1 MVRADHQ
8 GRLGEEMKNGKWDVR
23 ISRARELTPRYPSA
37 SEGLR
42 FYEHIA
48 QFQKSFYAELEA
60 ECGTAKEQ
68 RPPGSLRQE
77 LDLFTLLPRFSSFL
91 SVIEKN
97 APAPL
102 AQSAKACR
110 TSGINLWQAMLIE
123 FWGASEK
130 QPNLDPAQSLLSWI
144 FLQPYAEYLA
154 DYSLHPPLHS
164 TPTLCPLCS
173 SKPQVGVL
181 RVEGDGGKRSLIC
194 ALCCHEWEFRRIVC
208 PACGEEDVHKLAVYS
223 AQELAHVRVE
233 ACDTC
238 HIYIKT
244 VDLTKD
250 GRAVPVV
257 DEMATIP
264 LNLWASDHGYT
275 KLHANLLGI

>member
-1 MVRADHQ
+1 MSS
-8 GRLGEEMKNGKWDVR
+8 GKWDLR
-23 ISRARELTPRYPSA
+23 IARALELVSTQPSA

-48 QFQKSFYAELEA
+48 QFQKSLYSDLETV
-60 ECGTAKEQ
+60 CGTARRQ

-77 LDLFTLLPRFSSFL
+77 LDLFTLLPRFSPFL
-91 SVIEKN
+91 AVIEKH

-102 AQSAKACR
+102 AQSVKACR

-123 FWGASEK
+123 FWSAATEK

-154 DYSLHPPLHS
+154 DYSLHPPVHS
-164 TPTLCPLCS
+164 TPSLCPLCS
-173 SKPQVGVL
+173 SKPMVGVL
-181 RVEGDGGKRSLIC
+181 RLEGDGGKRSLIC

-223 AQELAHVRVE
+223 APELAHVRVE

-250 GRAVPVV
+250 GHAVPVV
-257 DEMATIP
+257 DELATIP

-275 KLHANLLGI
+275 KLHMNLLGI